1 MKEGRITLTQK
12 QLKRLKVMNAYIDGN
27 IDRKRASELLSLS
40 ERQISR
46 LKKGLITEGEAFH
59 AIPSELKEKILKEYY
74 LPEHQN
80 INFLHFKQVLAEDH
94 DICIS

>member
-12 QLKRLKVMNAYIDGN
+12 QLKRAKVMNAYIDGN

-46 LKKGLITEGEAFH
+46 LKKGLIMQGETFLIHKNTNRKPSH
-59 AIPSELKEKILKEYY
+59 AIPNELN
-74 LPEHQN
+74 LPA
-80 INFLHFKQVLAEDH
+80 FYA
-94 DICIS
+94 